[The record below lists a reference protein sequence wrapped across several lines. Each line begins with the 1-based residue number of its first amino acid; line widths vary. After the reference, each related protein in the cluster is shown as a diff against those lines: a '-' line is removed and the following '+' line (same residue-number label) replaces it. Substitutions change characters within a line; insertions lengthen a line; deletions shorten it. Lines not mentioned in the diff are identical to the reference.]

1 VQLVFREGDKNWLCI
16 SSKLSNAK
24 LAIGQKY
31 KIEGMFKQVGER
43 TYIHEPKIELSKRHI
58 PVKRLSIV
66 AGAITALVTVGGVA
80 FATHNGGTQPQPASH
95 PAAQVVATQPTS
107 TAGTTEQTPP
117 VATTP
122 PATTTTPATTAAKT
136 ITKPAAKSSPKPAST
151 GGGTNTSASSGSTVS
166 QPDTP
171 SQPAGSTTGTGDQS
185 GSGGSTTG
193 GQDQGTGTGG
203 TGDTGSGQDTGA
215 GGGSP
220 PSGSDQPPAG
230 DNTNG

>member
-1 VQLVFREGDKNWLCI
+1 LDTGTQTIATFTGTLLRREHDLGQKFVQLVFREGDKNWLCI

-117 VATTP
+117 VATTT
-122 PATTTTPATTAAKT
+122 PAATPKSVTAITTTKTTAKKTTNAAAPPSTPATAPQT
-136 ITKPAAKSSPKPAST
+136 AST
-151 GGGTNTSASSGSTVS
+151 PADQVVPANPVDNTPPV
-166 QPDTP
+166 
-171 SQPAGSTTGTGDQS
+171 
-185 GSGGSTTG
+185 
-193 GQDQGTGTGG
+193 QD
-203 TGDTGSGQDTGA
+203 
-215 GGGSP
+215 
-220 PSGSDQPPAG
+220 PPADDSSSNTPPV
-230 DNTNG
+230 DNTTSPDGDVPPTT

>member
-1 VQLVFREGDKNWLCI
+1 LDTGTQTIATFTGTLLRREHDLGQKFVQLVFREGDKNWLCI

-95 PAAQVVATQPTS
+95 PAAQVVTTQPTS

-117 VATTP
+117 VATTT
-122 PATTTTPATTAAKT
+122 PAATPKSVTAITTTKTTAKKTTNAAAPPSTPATAPQT
-136 ITKPAAKSSPKPAST
+136 AST
-151 GGGTNTSASSGSTVS
+151 PADQVVPANPVDNTPPV
-166 QPDTP
+166 
-171 SQPAGSTTGTGDQS
+171 
-185 GSGGSTTG
+185 
-193 GQDQGTGTGG
+193 QD
-203 TGDTGSGQDTGA
+203 
-215 GGGSP
+215 
-220 PSGSDQPPAG
+220 PPADDSSSNTPPV
-230 DNTNG
+230 DNTTSPDGDVPPTT